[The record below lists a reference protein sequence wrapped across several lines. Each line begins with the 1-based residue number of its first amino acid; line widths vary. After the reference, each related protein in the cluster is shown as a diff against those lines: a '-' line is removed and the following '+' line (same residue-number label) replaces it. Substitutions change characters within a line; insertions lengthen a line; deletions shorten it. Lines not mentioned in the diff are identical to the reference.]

1 VPEISHRLPR
11 RTWVRRALPAGVV
24 AILVVGGT
32 VIVRNNAT
40 ASPVDTYRT
49 TTVTTGSVE
58 QRLNLTGSAQ
68 RVNQA
73 SQGFAVTGTVSSVSV
88 AVGDTVK
95 AGQTLATLD
104 PAPLHSAVIS
114 ATASLAKA
122 KATLESDQSTT
133 TTATTATTATGGTS
147 GTSGTSLATATTPVS
162 TPVAT
167 ATPTTS
173 PRVAGPSGRKG
184 AGTSLAQAQQH
195 VTSAQQAITAD
206 LRRASAALAL
216 CGPFFPSESTTSSA
230 SPTAPAPSPT
240 ASASSAATT
249 STATPTSTSTSG
261 PTPTS
266 TPTSTATPT
275 STTTASTSTPSDAE
289 IKACVSALRTAPT
302 QQQIQRHQQALTDSQ
317 SVLTTTVTLAITTA
331 TNTANT
337 PDTTS
342 RSTTTGQSSTSQ
354 SAASRSSGSQSSGS
368 RSSGSQSSGS
378 QSSGSQSSGGQADQS
393 SGGLSSGTG
402 QSSASRAVTDQAAVT
417 NAEAA
422 LSSAQADLTSATLK
436 SSIGGTVGSV
446 SLVKGASSQSK
457 SVVIVGTGAV
467 EVTVDVPLA
476 SIGTVHVG
484 QKANVTPQGATS
496 IAAGSVT
503 SISLLPSTSSSSTGT
518 GSGTG
523 SGTGQ
528 GTSTTSSPTY
538 PVVVLVP
545 HALPAL
551 ATGSRADVSLLI
563 GTVSKVLTVPNSAL
577 TPLAK
582 GQAMAVTLK
591 NGVSTRALVKTGY
604 AGTLTTQIT
613 SGLSAG
619 QQVVLADLNTALPTN
634 TTSSR
639 RLGVAGGSAGGLG
652 SAGLGGGSLPGGTGF
667 PPP

>member
-1 VPEISHRLPR
+1 
-11 RTWVRRALPAGVV
+11 
-24 AILVVGGT
+24 
-32 VIVRNNAT
+32 
-40 ASPVDTYRT
+40 
-49 TTVTTGSVE
+49 
-58 QRLNLTGSAQ
+58 
-68 RVNQA
+68 
-73 SQGFAVTGTVSSVSV
+73 
-88 AVGDTVK
+88 
-95 AGQTLATLD
+95 
-104 PAPLHSAVIS
+104 
-114 ATASLAKA
+114 
-122 KATLESDQSTT
+122 
-133 TTATTATTATGGTS
+133 
-147 GTSGTSLATATTPVS
+147 
-162 TPVAT
+162 
-167 ATPTTS
+167 
-173 PRVAGPSGRKG
+173 
-184 AGTSLAQAQQH
+184 
-195 VTSAQQAITAD
+195 VTSAQRAITAD
-206 LRRASAALAL
+206 LRQASAALAQ
-216 CGPFFPSESTTSSA
+216 CAPFFPSESTTPSA
-230 SPTAPAPSPT
+230 SPTASAASPT
-240 ASASSAATT
+240 NT
-249 STATPTSTSTSG
+249 STATPTSTSG

-266 TPTSTATPT
+266 TSTSTATPT
-275 STTTASTSTPSDAE
+275 STTNPSASTPSGAE

-302 QQQIQRHQQALTDSQ
+302 QQQIQRHRQALTDSQ
-317 SVLTTTVTLAITTA
+317 SALMTTVTLEITMA

-342 RSTTTGQSSTSQ
+342 PSTTTGRSSTSQ
-354 SAASRSSGSQSSGS
+354 SAASGSSGSQSP
-368 RSSGSQSSGS
+368 GSQT
-378 QSSGSQSSGGQADQS
+378 DQS
-393 SGGLSSGTG
+393 AGGLSSGTG

-446 SLVKGASSQSK
+446 SLVKGASSQGK

-523 SGTGQ
+523 Q
-528 GTSTTSSPTY
+528 GTSTSSSPTY

-545 HALPAL
+545 DALPAL

-582 GQAMAVTLK
+582 GQAMAQTLK
-591 NGVSTRALVKTGY
+591 NGVVTPALVKTGY

-619 QQVVLADLNTALPTN
+619 QKVVLADLSTALPTN

-639 RLGVAGGSAGGLG
+639 RLGFAGGSAGGLG
-652 SAGLGGGSLPGGTGF
+652 GAGFGGVPPVGGTGF
-667 PPP
+667 PPPG

>member
-1 VPEISHRLPR
+1 MPEIPRRLRRRMWLR
-11 RTWVRRALPAGVV
+11 RTWLRRTLPAGL
-24 AILVVGGT
+24 AALLVIGGT
-32 VIVRNNAT
+32 LVVRNNAS
-40 ASPVDTYRT
+40 ASSTDTYRT

-73 SQGFAVTGTVSSVSV
+73 SQGFAVTGTVSSVKVS
-88 AVGDTVK
+88 VGDTVT
-95 AGQTLATLD
+95 AGEALATLD
-104 PAPLHSAVIS
+104 PAPLRSAVIS

-133 TTATTATTATGGTS
+133 TTATTTTAATATGGTS
-147 GTSGTSLATATTPVS
+147 GTSGSSLAAATTPVS

-167 ATPTTS
+167 ATPTTT
-173 PRVAGPSGRKG
+173 PRVAGPSGHNG
-184 AGTSLAQAQQH
+184 AGTSLAQAQQR

-206 LRRASAALAL
+206 LRRASAALAQ
-216 CGPFFPSESTTSSA
+216 CEPFFPSGSTTSSA
-230 SPTAPAPSPT
+230 SPTASP
-240 ASASSAATT
+240 SSAATT
-249 STATPTSTSTSG
+249 STATPT
-261 PTPTS
+261 
-266 TPTSTATPT
+266 PTSTATPT
-275 STTTASTSTPSDAE
+275 PTTTASTSTPSDAE
-289 IKACVSALRTAPT
+289 IRACVSALRTAPT

-317 SVLTTTVTLAITTA
+317 SALMTTVTLAITTA
-331 TNTANT
+331 TNASTANTNTANT
-337 PDTTS
+337 PGTKS
-342 RSTTTGQSSTSQ
+342 PSTTIGQSSTSS
-354 SAASRSSGSQSSGS
+354 SAASGSSGSKSPGS
-368 RSSGSQSSGS
+368 
-378 QSSGSQSSGGQADQS
+378 QADQS

-402 QSSASRAVTDQAAVT
+402 QSSTSREVTDQAAVT

-422 LSSAQADLTSATLK
+422 LSSAQADLASATLK

-446 SLVKGASSQSK
+446 SLVKGASSQGK
-457 SVVIVGTGAV
+457 SVVIVGAGAV
-467 EVTVDVPLA
+467 EFTVDVPLA
-476 SIGTVHVG
+476 SIGSVHVG
-484 QKANVTPQGATS
+484 QKASVTPQGATS
-496 IAAGSVT
+496 VAAGSVT

-518 GSGTG
+518 GSEA
-523 SGTGQ
+523 GQ
-528 GTSTTSSPTY
+528 GTSTSSSPTY

-545 HALPAL
+545 DALPAL

-639 RLGVAGGSAGGLG
+639 RFGVAGGSAGGLG
-652 SAGLGGGSLPGGTGF
+652 GSGLGGGSLTGGTGF
-667 PPP
+667 PLPPG